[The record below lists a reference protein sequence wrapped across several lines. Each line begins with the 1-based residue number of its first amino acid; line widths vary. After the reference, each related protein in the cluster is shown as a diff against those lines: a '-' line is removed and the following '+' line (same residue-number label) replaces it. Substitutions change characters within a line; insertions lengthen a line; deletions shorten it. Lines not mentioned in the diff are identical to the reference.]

1 MPRKTRVGEKVSAHV
16 PVENEGALVAFDL
29 SRKRTLWSIA
39 LDTPTGFDWV
49 DDGFIAIN
57 SMYGNRT
64 LLLDDR
70 AQATRSIAMHLMN
83 DLHSLVSTPRG
94 ILITSSGVDGIL
106 ELSASGAVVWSWIA
120 SEHGLDRT
128 PNGRVR
134 KVETGTDHRR
144 HTISTEDQST
154 HCNSARLSQNDGRDV
169 VVATLFHQG
178 QIIQID
184 RSSLSTSVRA
194 FGLRHPHSLRP
205 YGTGWI
211 VCDSRPGSVV
221 ILDDDLW
228 VTDIVEDDF
237 NWVQDAVP
245 VPDENVVLIAD
256 ANNAR
261 IVVWSMESG
270 KKLDELKYPGEW
282 KIYQMEI
289 VPKDRELAVRA
300 IGAKE
305 HGR

>member
-1 MPRKTRVGEKVSAHV
+1 
-16 PVENEGALVAFDL
+16 
-29 SRKRTLWSIA
+29 
-39 LDTPTGFDWV
+39 
-49 DDGFIAIN
+49 
-57 SMYGNRT
+57 
-64 LLLDDR
+64 
-70 AQATRSIAMHLMN
+70 
-83 DLHSLVSTPRG
+83 
-94 ILITSSGVDGIL
+94 
-106 ELSASGAVVWSWIA
+106 
-120 SEHGLDRT
+120 
-128 PNGRVR
+128 
-134 KVETGTDHRR
+134 
-144 HTISTEDQST
+144 
-154 HCNSARLSQNDGRDV
+154 
-169 VVATLFHQG
+169 
-178 QIIQID
+178 
-184 RSSLSTSVRA
+184 
-194 FGLRHPHSLRP
+194 
-205 YGTGWI
+205 
-211 VCDSRPGSVV
+211 VV